1 MCTTVFWILLFLV
14 FYSYAGYGIMLGV
27 LIKLGFRQKEKQGEP
42 GEWPTVALIVPCF
55 NEGSCIGEKIRN
67 SLELDYPADRIE
79 FIFISDGSSDD
90 TPDIVKRHKGQ
101 VKAMHE
107 DARRGKVAAMN
118 RAVGA
123 TEAEILVFCDAN
135 TELNKE
141 AVRNMVRHY
150 QDPKVGG
157 VAGMKTIKQNDTES
171 ACGAG
176 EGIYWKYE
184 SILKKL
190 DSRFYT
196 VVGAAGELMSYRR
209 KLYEELPQDT
219 ILDDFMQSMRICEKG
234 YRVVYEPHARAA
246 EWASAS
252 VEEELKR
259 KIRIAAGGWQS
270 MLRLKRAGNPFP
282 DLKLWFQYVS
292 HRIFRWSVGPISFFL
307 LVPLVTYLWWT
318 GTAGSDLFFW
328 AMVAGYIMV
337 ITGRLLNSCKTQIKV
352 FWVPYYFFVMNYAVI
367 IGLFRFLKGKQS
379 SLWERAQRA
388 Q

>member
-1 MCTTVFWILLFLV
+1 M
-14 FYSYAGYGIMLGV
+14 
-27 LIKLGFRQKEKQGEP
+27 P
-42 GEWPTVALIVPCF
+42 GR
-55 NEGSCIGEKIRN
+55 RN
-67 SLELDYPADRIE
+67 
-79 FIFISDGSSDD
+79 G
-90 TPDIVKRHKGQ
+90 
-101 VKAMHE
+101 
-107 DARRGKVAAMN
+107 
-118 RAVGA
+118 
-123 TEAEILVFCDAN
+123 
-135 TELNKE
+135 
-141 AVRNMVRHY
+141 
-150 QDPKVGG
+150 
-157 VAGMKTIKQNDTES
+157 
-171 ACGAG
+171 
-176 EGIYWKYE
+176 
-184 SILKKL
+184 
-190 DSRFYT
+190 
-196 VVGAAGELMSYRR
+196 
-209 KLYEELPQDT
+209 
-219 ILDDFMQSMRICEKG
+219 
-234 YRVVYEPHARAA
+234 
-246 EWASAS
+246 ASAS